1 MSRSAKDGRWAR
13 TAAKVAAVA
22 GVILVVLAVRVVTS
36 SKAELDEGD
45 ELRESGDRVA
55 AVACYRRAARWY
67 APGNPYSADALA
79 RLARIGTEAE
89 DEGDVQLA
97 LSAWR
102 AIRAAIE
109 STRSFYTPH
118 TDRLAAANARIAD
131 LMASQTPPPID
142 AGKSREQLRREHLA
156 LLNASTRPNIGWTI
170 VLLLGFAAWVGGA
183 FAFVTRAVDDEDRLV
198 PRLAR
203 RWGTVVVVGF
213 GLFVLGMAL
222 A

>member
-1 MSRSAKDGRWAR
+1 VSVRSGRARWVR

-22 GVILVVLAVRVVTS
+22 GVILVVLTVRVVTS
-36 SKAELDEGD
+36 SKSELEQGD
-45 ELRESGDRVA
+45 RLRGSGDLVA
-55 AVACYRRAARWY
+55 AVTHYRRAARWY
-67 APGNPYSADALA
+67 APGNPHSAEALVK
-79 RLARIGTEAE
+79 LAEIGREAE
-89 DEGDVQLA
+89 ESGDTQLA

-102 AIRAAIE
+102 AARAGIN
-109 STRSFYTPH
+109 STR
-118 TDRLAAANARIAD
+118 
-131 LMASQTPPPID
+131 PPID
-142 AGKSREQLRREHLA
+142 AGKSHDELRREHLA
-156 LLNASTRPNIGWTI
+156 LLTATTRPNIGWTV

-183 FAFVTRAVDDEDRLV
+183 FAFVTRAVDEEDRLV